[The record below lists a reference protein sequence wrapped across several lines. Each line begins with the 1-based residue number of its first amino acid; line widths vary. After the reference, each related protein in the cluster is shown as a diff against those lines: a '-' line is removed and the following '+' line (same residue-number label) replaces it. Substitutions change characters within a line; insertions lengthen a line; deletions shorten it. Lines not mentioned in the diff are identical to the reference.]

1 MDAVVEIEEKKEV
14 EETQNLDPSSA
25 SGQSQN
31 DYNKEARYTSQD
43 LDLERGN
50 TRRARQEVDSIQTA
64 YDGAQSEI
72 ETLKQQLVEKKEEKS
87 SLENMDPELV
97 DNSVKQNIQLLAD
110 EIKDLKTRNTTLEKK
125 AQGYEQGIQQK
136 EEQSRHDKA
145 RDEILT
151 SIEAED
157 GVGPEHRNKAIAM
170 ANDLINS
177 GKEQQPQGPIA
188 TRDLMSK
195 CYREVAN
202 VSSTDNS
209 KSSVVASDS
218 GSAGVGH
225 SEGSGIK
232 SGSRESV
239 KAQMLKDTSW
249 KTER

>member
-1 MDAVVEIEEKKEV
+1 MDAVLGTEEPKV
-14 EETQNLDPSSA
+14 EENADASA
-25 SGQSQN
+25 AAGQSQD

-50 TRRARQEVDSIQTA
+50 TRRARQEADSIQTA
-64 YDGAQSEI
+64 FDGAQSEI
-72 ETLKQQLVEKKEEKS
+72 ETLKQQLVEKKEAKS
-87 SLENMDPELV
+87 KLEDMDPDLV

-110 EIKDLKTRNTTLEKK
+110 EIKELKTRNNALEKK
-125 AQGYEQGIQQK
+125 AQGYEQGIQRTEAQT
-136 EEQSRHDKA
+136 RHDKA

-151 SIEAED
+151 SIEAEP

-170 ANDLINS
+170 ANDLINN

-195 CYREVAN
+195 CYREVAKT
-202 VSSTDNS
+202 ST
-209 KSSVVASDS
+209 KSPSVASDS

-239 KAQMLKDTSW
+239 KSQMLKDTSW
-249 KTER
+249 KTKTET

>member
-14 EETQNLDPSSA
+14 EETQNVDPSSA
-25 SGQSQN
+25 SGQSQD
-31 DYNKEARYTSQD
+31 DYNNEARYTSQD

-97 DNSVKQNIQLLAD
+97 DNSVKQNIQLLAN
-110 EIKDLKTRNTTLEKK
+110 EIKELKTRNTTLEKK

-202 VSSTDNS
+202 VSSIGKS
-209 KSSVVASDS
+209 KSSVVASDT

-225 SEGSGIK
+225 SEGSRIK
-232 SGSRESV
+232 SGTRESV

-249 KTER
+249 KTET